1 MLLFMEQTGFR
12 PIGTLSPA
20 SGSFVPI
27 VLFATPITCTGVTYA
42 VSRWPSRLPPSLRL
56 QRMKRWGA
64 EHRGGLINKGY
75 DAIASSQYT
84 YDNIA
89 SSQYTVARG
98 FCYLFCSTSERGNE
112 RLNFGRWPSQ
122 IPPPR
127 KPHAYLPETRRRP
140 SLFL

>member
-1 MLLFMEQTGFR
+1 MLLFMEQTGW
-12 PIGTLSPA
+12 L
-20 SGSFVPI
+20 
-27 VLFATPITCTGVTYA
+27 
-42 VSRWPSRLPPSLRL
+42 SRLPPSSLRL

-127 KPHAYLPETRRRP
+127 KPHAYLPGTRRRP